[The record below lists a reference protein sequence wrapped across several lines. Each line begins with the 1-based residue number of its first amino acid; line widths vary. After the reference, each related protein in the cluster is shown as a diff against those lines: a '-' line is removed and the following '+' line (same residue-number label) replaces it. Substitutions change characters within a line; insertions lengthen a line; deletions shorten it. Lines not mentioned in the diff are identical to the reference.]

1 MSHILHLDA
10 SPRGDRSLSRTL
22 SSEFMSAWKDAHP
35 NDTVTYRDLGHQSIP
50 HVTEAWIAAAFSSP
64 ADHTPELQTAIRLS
78 DRLIDELLAAD
89 RYVMGVPMYNLS
101 VPSVFK
107 AYLDQ
112 IVRVGRTFAVDSSGY
127 TGLVKDRKMLVV
139 TAQSGSYRPG
149 TPTEA
154 YNFHEPY
161 LRAIFGLI
169 GITDISFIYADGLAM
184 GDEARER
191 SVAAARAE
199 LQSAIATW

>member
-1 MSHILHLDA
+1 MRNWKPA
-10 SPRGDRSLSRTL
+10 PYRLSGWR
-22 SSEFMSAWKDAHP
+22 
-35 NDTVTYRDLGHQSIP
+35 RRC
-50 HVTEAWIAAAFSSP
+50 HVTEAWVAAAYSSP
-64 ADHTPELQTAIRLS
+64 ADHTPELQEAIRLS
-78 DRLIDELLAAD
+78 DELIDELLAAE
-89 RYVMGVPMYNLS
+89 RYVVGLPMYNFS

-127 TGLVKDRKMLVV
+127 TGLVKDRKMLVI
-139 TAQSGSYRPG
+139 TAQGGSYRPG

-161 LRAIFGLI
+161 LRTIFGLI

-184 GDEARER
+184 GDEAREK
-191 SVAAARAE
+191 SVAQARVE
-199 LQSAIATW
+199 IGRAIATW